1 MAQHPRCWDYRKALG
16 LKEYSRRICMEH
28 HKFLPRQRLD
38 LETETLLPSRPHWT
52 EEEMHAW
59 FDDED
64 RREDEIVAIGVAK
77 LKAGGRFSAE
87 KPKELWARW
96 AQEHV
101 SEKEKELELY
111 RFRE

>member
-1 MAQHPRCWDYRKALG
+1 MLG
-16 LKEYSRRICMEH
+16 L
-28 HKFLPRQRLD
+28 
-38 LETETLLPSRPHWT
+38 T
-52 EEEMHAW
+52 
-59 FDDED
+59 
-64 RREDEIVAIGVAK
+64 IGVAK

-101 SEKEKELELY
+101 STKERELELY